1 MGGEHPQGT
10 VYSLDFCAAITSQLW
25 AKLHERLFMLVLV
38 TQNPPMISF
47 LIGDGADLKNG
58 PEGGVTDSLNL
69 SVALD
74 HVARNPTFP
83 EVTYGHLSR
92 AIYNLCVRHN
102 LKLLQQIRLDF
113 ETFATSP
120 DQITSIVDMIAVP
133 SQ

>member
-1 MGGEHPQGT
+1 
-10 VYSLDFCAAITSQLW
+10 
-25 AKLHERLFMLVLV
+25 MLVLV

-92 AIYNLCVRHN
+92 AIYFFCLKHH

-113 ETFATSP
+113 ETIANCP
-120 DQITSIVDMIAVP
+120 DQVNSIVDMVGKLN
-133 SQ
+133 Q